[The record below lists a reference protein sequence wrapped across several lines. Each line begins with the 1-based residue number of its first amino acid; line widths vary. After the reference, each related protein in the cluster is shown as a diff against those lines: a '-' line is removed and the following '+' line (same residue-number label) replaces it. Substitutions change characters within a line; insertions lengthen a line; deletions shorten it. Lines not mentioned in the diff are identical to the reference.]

1 MATQAAKDSSALN
14 RATYESARIVG
25 QYARFEDLYPAES
38 LILDRFSAQ
47 FHHSIL
53 DIGIGAGRTTRVLLP
68 QCEHYVGI
76 DYSAPMIDRARSQF
90 PAADLRVL
98 DMRDVVHVFA
108 EQRFDAILISFN
120 AIDCISWDDRCA
132 LLAALP
138 RLLTADGVLVF
149 STHDLA
155 DADRQSR
162 FHLRDDLQRTL
173 RSAYR
178 PRSLAKLIRRTPAW
192 LLKALRN
199 RHRNRRLQR
208 YFDGYAYIN
217 DAAEDYGLLLTYVG
231 MTKQTELLKS
241 WGFSRLEILQ
251 PWLRDEQT
259 SFSYLTCQR

>member
-1 MATQAAKDSSALN
+1 MAIQAAKDSSALN

-25 QYARFEDLYPAES
+25 QYASFADLYPAES
-38 LILDRFSAQ
+38 LILSRFRAQ
-47 FHHSIL
+47 FQRSIL

-68 QCEHYVGI
+68 QCQRYVGI
-76 DYSAPMIDRARSQF
+76 DYSAPMIARARSQF

-98 DMRDVVHVFA
+98 DMREVVRVFA
-108 EQRFDAILISFN
+108 DQRFDAILISFN
-120 AIDCISWDDRCA
+120 TIDCISWDDRCA

-155 DADRQSR
+155 DAARQSR

-173 RSAYR
+173 RQAYR
-178 PRSLAKLIRRTPAW
+178 PRSLARLIRRGPGWLIKAW
-192 LLKALRN
+192 RN
-199 RHRNRRLQR
+199 RTRNRRLQR

-231 MTKQTELLKS
+231 MTKQTELLRS
-241 WGFSRLEILQ
+241 WGFSRLEVLQ